1 MPNNKHFHNE
11 SKYLLKINITNLKM
25 MFEIQPVVK
34 SPHIE
39 PNRNIILCAC
49 HNLELIYQPAL
60 FLSIFFIKNLQILL
74 PVLRKFKFRFSSQWM
89 KKKMIVTT
97 DYSFKSDFF
106 YPKPVHTFLLI
117 SVKLACYIFVKKITS
132 ENYLGRKCFY
142 GFLFDSDMPLWKF
155 SQNF

>member
-1 MPNNKHFHNE
+1 MNKLSNNGVRISKQNRSLVFACLSFFFCIIHRNFYFTMPNNKHFHNE

-74 PVLRKFKFRFSSQWM
+74 PVLRKFKFRFSSQ
-89 KKKMIVTT
+89 
-97 DYSFKSDFF
+97 
-106 YPKPVHTFLLI
+106 
-117 SVKLACYIFVKKITS
+117 
-132 ENYLGRKCFY
+132 
-142 GFLFDSDMPLWKF
+142 
-155 SQNF
+155 